1 MKRSARR
8 LLLAVV
14 LVLVSSTSG
23 FAQGASQSLSGV
35 VVDAAGGVIPGASV
49 VVLNNA
55 TGEKFDLTS
64 NEAGAF
70 AVPGIAVGTYTVTVT
85 LQSFKTAVIND
96 VRIVTGTAA
105 NVKATMELGAL
116 TETVQVSSR
125 SELVQSQSPTVASTL
140 VAEQLNEVPLASRN
154 ALYAL
159 NMLPGVQYG
168 SGAGPRAAGINGL
181 PNNTVNITIDGVQT
195 GNMLQSTDGF
205 FSMVTPRLDAVEEI
219 TITGAVPGSGSG
231 PGSVQVQFATRS
243 GTNRFDG
250 SAYHYW
256 KQPDFNSNYYF
267 NKVNS
272 LPKNQVVA
280 HQYGFRQGGP
290 IVIPG
295 LYDGRNKA
303 FFFFNF
309 ERLYQPSSATRTR
322 TMLRPEAQAGLFG
335 YNVTVGGAQQ
345 RQTVDLLALAQRNG
359 QISALDPTMVRLL
372 DKIRSGAQSTGTIN
386 DTGAGNTLQYVF
398 QSEAL
403 GNQYA
408 PTGRVDINVTDNH
421 RLSGSYWWQ
430 RFTSTTDLL
439 NNVDRA
445 FPSLSNFGTQNSY
458 RTTGNSTLRSVLA
471 PNVVNELRG
480 GWQWSPNDFFAN
492 VTPDQ
497 FAEQDGFALS
507 FAQVNNAAFITGP
520 TATNNPAPRNT
531 TTWSID
537 NTLNWLRGAHS
548 LSMGGGYAGV
558 FNRGNSY
565 NAVTPITLGFDTNT
579 DPANGLFS
587 ATNFPSAT
595 ANQLNEARALYAIIT
610 GRVTSIP
617 GTARLD
623 SATGKYVFLG
633 DLARKSEQSSFSAFI
648 SDQWRAT
655 PALTISGGVR
665 WDLHNPFTPAD
676 ETWSLATIEDICG
689 ISGIGDGPGDRPC
702 NIFDPRA
709 QSGALIPA
717 YDHFDAGVPAH
728 KTNWFDF
735 APNVGVAWRPNVQ
748 GGWLRA
754 LLGDPEQATVR
765 AGYALSYNQ
774 ERIDRFTANAGAN
787 PGGTLGVTRDLG
799 TGYPL
804 VLPGESAPVLLS
816 QRSRLGPPA
825 YPEAPVYPIA
835 ATTAN
840 SVNIFPQ
847 DRHLTTPR
855 VHSYSVGFQR
865 SIGRDMAFEARY
877 VGNKNT
883 NTWAEEDW
891 NERSVFNSGFYEEF
905 KLAQRNI
912 SANIAAGMGARGF
925 AYTGAPGTSPLPI
938 HLAYLNGSAAATN
951 PAAYTS
957 TNFTNQAFVN
967 RFSALRPQ
975 VTGALTAIDT
985 AAFRTNAQ
993 AAGLPRNLIVMNPM
1007 VSSANVVMDHNW
1019 TKYNSLQLELRRR
1032 LSKGLLVGTNY
1043 TYGIKKTSLLTTL
1056 AAPRV
1061 EIDASDDRNSPHAF
1075 KVNWDYELPLGRD
1088 RHFGSNMN
1096 PVLNAIVGG
1105 WQFSGSGLVKR
1116 DRYRLIGVKLEGMT
1130 AEELQDEFKIHID
1143 KNATGQTVVFS
1154 FPEDIRLNTWAA
1166 FSADPTTPTGYSAAR
1181 GVPTG
1186 RYMRPS
1192 SEANCIAIYRY
1203 DCDTPDIN
1211 LNGPLFSRWDMRLK
1225 KSFGLGGRRS
1235 FEIMAEVLNVFDTIN
1250 FNHGGPTSTIQGGT
1264 SLNPTPN
1271 NGEDTFRVTSAYT
1284 DINTTFDPGGRV
1296 GQLVWRLNW

>member
-8 LLLAVV
+8 LLWAVV

-35 VVDAAGGVIPGASV
+35 VVDAAGGVIPGATV
-49 VVLNNA
+49 VVLNKA
-55 TGEKFDLTS
+55 TGEKFELSS

-70 AVPGIAVGTYTVTVT
+70 SVPGIAVGTYTVTVT

-105 NVKATMELGAL
+105 NVRATMELGAL
-116 TETVQVSSR
+116 SETVQVSSR
-125 SELVQSQSPTVASTL
+125 AELVQSQSPSVASTL

-219 TITGAVPGSGSG
+219 TVTGAVPGSGAG
-231 PGSVQVQFATRS
+231 PGSVQIQFATRS
-243 GTNRFDG
+243 GTNQFDG

-267 NKVNS
+267 NKVNN
-272 LPKNQVVA
+272 LQKNQVVA

-322 TMLRPEAQAGLFG
+322 QILRPEAQSGLFG
-335 YNVTVGGAQQ
+335 YNVTVGGVQQ
-345 RQTVDLLALAQRNG
+345 RQTVNLLALAQNNG
-359 QISALDPTMVRLL
+359 QVFATDASVLRML
-372 DKIRSGAQSTGTIN
+372 DKIRAGTAQSGTIN
-386 DTGAGNTLQYVF
+386 DLGNGNTLDYVF
-398 QSEAL
+398 QAEAV

-408 PTGRVDINVTDNH
+408 PTGRVDINMTDNH

-439 NNVDRA
+439 NNAEVR
-445 FPSLSNFGTQNSY
+445 FPGLLNYGTQNSY
-458 RTTGNSTLRSVLA
+458 RTTGNTTWRSTLSS
-471 PNVVNELRG
+471 NVVNELRG
-480 GWQWSPNDFFAN
+480 GWQWSPNDFFSNITADHF
-492 VTPDQ
+492 TD
-497 FAEQDGFALS
+497 QDGYAL
-507 FAQVNNAAFITGP
+507 AFPANFVTGP
-520 TATNNPAPRNT
+520 TYSSNAQPRNT
-531 TTWSID
+531 TTWSVD
-537 NTLNWLRGAHS
+537 DTLNWLKGKHS

-558 FNRGNSY
+558 FNRQNNY
-565 NAVTPITLGFDTNT
+565 NVVPGVRLGFDTNT
-579 DPANGLFS
+579 DPASGMFS
-587 ATNFPSAT
+587 NANFPSAT
-595 ANQLNEARALYAIIT
+595 PAQITEARNLYAILT
-610 GRVTSIP
+610 GRVDQVT

-623 SATGKYVFLG
+623 SATGKYVYNG
-633 DLARKSEQSSFSAFI
+633 DLARKSRQSSMSAFI
-648 SDQWRAT
+648 ADQWRAT
-655 PALTISGGVR
+655 PALTISAGVR
-665 WDLHNPFTPAD
+665 WDVHFPFTPAD
-676 ETWSLATIEDICG
+676 DTWSLATIEDICG
-689 ISGIGDGPGDRPC
+689 LSGVGDGPGGRAC

-709 QSGALIPA
+709 QSGTLNPA
-717 YDHFDAGVPAH
+717 YDHFDVGVPAH

-735 APNVGVAWRPNVQ
+735 APNVGVAWRPNVES
-748 GGWLRA
+748 GWLRSI
-754 LLGDPEQATVR
+754 LGDPEQATVR

-787 PGGTLGVTRDLG
+787 PGGTVAVNRDLT

-804 VLPGESAPVLLS
+804 VLPGETFPVYFS
-816 QRSRLGPPA
+816 QKGRLGQPA
-825 YPEAPVYPIA
+825 FPESPVYPIA

-847 DRHLTTPR
+847 DRHLKTPR

-865 SIGRDMAFEARY
+865 GIGRNMAFEARY
-877 VGNKNT
+877 VGNQNL

-891 NERSVFNSGFYEEF
+891 NERSVFGSGFFEEF

-912 SANIAAGMGARGF
+912 AANIAAGQGSRGF

-938 HLAYLNGSAAATN
+938 HLAYLQGNVNPNN
-951 PAAYTS
+951 PASYTS

-975 VTGALTAIDT
+975 VTAALSAIDT
-985 AAFRTNAQ
+985 AAFRANAL

-1007 VSSANVVMDHNW
+1007 VSSANVVMDNNW
-1019 TKYNSLQLELRRR
+1019 TKYNSLQLDLRRR
-1032 LSKGLLVGTNY
+1032 LSQGLLIGANY
-1043 TYGIKKTSLLTTL
+1043 TYGIKKQSVLTTL
-1056 AAPRV
+1056 GQPRV
-1061 EIDASDDRNSPHAF
+1061 EVDFSEDRNSPHAF
-1075 KVNWDYELPLGRD
+1075 KLNWDYELPIGRD
-1088 RHFGSNMN
+1088 RRFGSNMN
-1096 PVLNAIVGG
+1096 HVLNAVVGG

-1116 DRYRLIGVKLEGMT
+1116 DRYRLIGVKLEGMN
-1130 AEELQDEFKIHID
+1130 AAELQDAFKISFD
-1143 KNATGQTVVFS
+1143 KSATGQTVVFS
-1154 FPEDIRLNTWAA
+1154 FPEDIRQNTFAA
-1166 FSADPTTPTGYSAAR
+1166 FSVDPTTPTGYSVAR

-1186 RYMRPS
+1186 RYLRPS
-1192 SEANCIAIYRY
+1192 SDANCIAIYRF
-1203 DCDTPDIN
+1203 DCNTPDIN

-1225 KSFGLGGRRS
+1225 KSFSLGGRRS

-1264 SLNPTPN
+1264 SLNPNPTN
-1271 NGEDTFRVTSAYT
+1271 AEDIFRVTSAYT
-1284 DINTTFDPGGRV
+1284 DVNTTFDPGGRV

>member
-1 MKRSARR
+1 MVGSARR
-8 LLLAVV
+8 LFLAVV
-14 LVLVSSTSG
+14 FLLVASAPG
-23 FAQGASQSLSGV
+23 FPQGASQSLSGV
-35 VVDAAGGVIPGASV
+35 VVDSAGGVIPGAAV
-49 VVLNNA
+49 RVRNDA
-55 TGEKFDLTS
+55 TGETFDLTS
-64 NEAGAF
+64 NGAGVF
-70 AVPGIAVGTYTVTVT
+70 AVPAIAVGTYTITVT

-96 VRIVTGTAA
+96 VRIVTGTPA
-105 NVKATMELGAL
+105 NIKATLELGAL
-116 TETVQVSSR
+116 SETVQVSSR
-125 SELVQSQSPTVASTL
+125 AELVHSQSPTVASTL
-140 VAEQLNEVPLASRN
+140 VAQQLNEVPLSSRN

-219 TITGAVPGSGSG
+219 TITGAVPGSGAG

-267 NKVNS
+267 NRINNLS
-272 LPKNQVVA
+272 KNEVVA

-322 TMLRPEAQAGLFG
+322 TMLRPEAQAGIFG
-335 YNVTVGGAQQ
+335 YNVTVGGVQQ
-345 RQTVDLLALAQRNG
+345 RQTVDLLALARRNT
-359 QISALDPTMVRLL
+359 QIAALDPTALKVL

-398 QSEAL
+398 QSEGL
-403 GNQYA
+403 SNQYA
-408 PTGRVDINVTDNH
+408 PTGRVDINLSDRH

-430 RFTSTTDLL
+430 RFTSNPDLL
-439 NNVDRA
+439 NNVDPA
-445 FPSLSNFGTQNSY
+445 FPGLSNHGTQNSH
-458 RTTGNSTLRSVLA
+458 RTTGNSTLRSTLTS
-471 PNVVNELRG
+471 NLVNELRG
-480 GWQWSPNDFFAN
+480 GWQWSPNQFFAN
-492 VTPDQ
+492 VTPEQ

-507 FAQVNNAAFITGP
+507 FAQVNNAAFITNP
-520 TATNNPAPRNT
+520 TVTNNPAPRNT

-548 LSMGGGYAGV
+548 ISMGGGYAGV
-558 FNRGNSY
+558 LNRGNSY
-565 NAVTPITLGFDTNT
+565 NAVTPITLGFDVNT
-579 DPANGLFS
+579 DPAAGMF
-587 ATNFPSAT
+587 TTGNFPSAT

-610 GRVTSIP
+610 GRVSSIP

-633 DLARKSEQSSFSAFI
+633 DLARKSRQSSFNAFI

-655 PALTISGGVR
+655 PTLTISGGVR

-689 ISGIGDGPGDRPC
+689 MSGLGDGPEDRPC
-702 NIFDPRA
+702 NIFNPRV
-709 QSGALIPA
+709 QSGTLIPA
-717 YDHFDAGVPAH
+717 YEHFDVGIPAH
-728 KTNWFDF
+728 KTNWLDF
-735 APNVGVAWRPNVQ
+735 APSAGVAWRPNVQ
-748 GGWLRA
+748 GGWLRS
-754 LLGDPEQATVR
+754 LLGDAEQATIR

-774 ERIDRFTANAGAN
+774 ERIDRFTANAGSN

-816 QRSRLGPPA
+816 QRSRLGPPPF
-825 YPEAPVYPIA
+825 PESPVYPIA

-847 DRHLTTPR
+847 DRHLVTPR

-865 SIGRDMAFEARY
+865 SVGRDMAFEARY

-912 SANIAAGMGARGF
+912 AANIAAGQGSRGF

-938 HLAYLNGSAAATN
+938 HLAYLQGNVNPSN
-951 PAAYTS
+951 PASYTS
-957 TNFTNQAFVN
+957 TNFTSQAFVN

-975 VTGALTAIDT
+975 VTAALSAIDT
-985 AAFRTNAQ
+985 AAFRANAL
-993 AAGLPRNLIVMNPM
+993 AAGLPRNLIVMNPL
-1007 VSSANVVMDHNW
+1007 VSSANVVMDNNW
-1019 TKYNSLQLELRRR
+1019 TRYNGLQLELRRR
-1032 LSKGLLVGTNY
+1032 LSQGLLVGANY
-1043 TYGIKKTSLLTTL
+1043 TYGIKKSSLLTTL
-1056 AAPRV
+1056 AQPRV
-1061 EIDASDDRNSPHAF
+1061 EVDNSEDRNSPHAF
-1075 KVNWDYELPLGRD
+1075 KMNWDYELPIGRD
-1088 RHFGSNMN
+1088 RRFGSNMN
-1096 PVLNAIVGG
+1096 PVLNAVLGG
-1105 WQFSGSGLVKR
+1105 WHFSGSGIVKT

-1130 AEELQDEFKIHID
+1130 AEELQKEFKIRVD

-1166 FSADPTTPTGYSAAR
+1166 FSPDPTTPTGYSVAR

-1186 RYMRPS
+1186 RYLRPS
-1192 SEANCIAIYRY
+1192 SDANCIAIYRF
-1203 DCDTPDIN
+1203 DCNTPDIN

-1225 KSFGLGGRRS
+1225 KGFSLGGRRS

-1264 SLNPTPN
+1264 SLNPSPN

-1296 GQLVWRLNW
+1296 GQLVWRINW

>member
-49 VVLNNA
+49 VVLNKA
-55 TGEKFDLTS
+55 TGEKFELTS

-105 NVKATMELGAL
+105 NVRATMELGAL
-116 TETVQVSSR
+116 SETVQVSSR
-125 SELVQSQSPTVASTL
+125 AELVQSQSPSVASTL

-267 NKVNS
+267 NKINS

-322 TMLRPEAQAGLFG
+322 TMLRPEAQGGLFG

-345 RQTVDLLALAQRNG
+345 RQTVDLIALARANG
-359 QISALDPTMVRLL
+359 QVSALDPTMVRLL

-458 RTTGNSTLRSVLA
+458 RTTGNSTLRSTLSS
-471 PNVVNELRG
+471 NLVNELRG

-548 LSMGGGYAGV
+548 VSMGGGYAGV

-579 DPANGLFS
+579 DPANGLFN

-595 ANQLNEARALYAIIT
+595 ANQLNEARALYAILT

-655 PALTISGGVR
+655 PTLTISGGVR

-689 ISGIGDGPGDRPC
+689 ISGTGDGPGDRGC

-748 GGWLRA
+748 SGFLKA
-754 LLGDPEQATVR
+754 LLGDPEQAVVR

-816 QRSRLGPPA
+816 QRSRLGPPN

-855 VHSYSVGFQR
+855 VHSYSVGVQR
-865 SIGRDMAFEARY
+865 SIGKDMAFEARY

-905 KLAQRNI
+905 KLAQRNV
-912 SANIAAGMGARGF
+912 SANIAAGLGARGF

-938 HLAYLNGSAAATN
+938 HLAYLQGNVSPTN
-951 PAAYTS
+951 PANYTS

-967 RFSALRPQ
+967 RFSPLRPQ
-975 VTGALTAIDT
+975 VDRGA
-985 AAFRTNAQ
+985 
-993 AAGLPRNLIVMNPM
+993 
-1007 VSSANVVMDHNW
+1007 
-1019 TKYNSLQLELRRR
+1019 
-1032 LSKGLLVGTNY
+1032 
-1043 TYGIKKTSLLTTL
+1043 
-1056 AAPRV
+1056 
-1061 EIDASDDRNSPHAF
+1061 
-1075 KVNWDYELPLGRD
+1075 
-1088 RHFGSNMN
+1088 
-1096 PVLNAIVGG
+1096 GG
-1105 WQFSGSGLVKR
+1105 
-1116 DRYRLIGVKLEGMT
+1116 D
-1130 AEELQDEFKIHID
+1130 
-1143 KNATGQTVVFS
+1143 
-1154 FPEDIRLNTWAA
+1154 
-1166 FSADPTTPTGYSAAR
+1166 
-1181 GVPTG
+1181 
-1186 RYMRPS
+1186 
-1192 SEANCIAIYRY
+1192 
-1203 DCDTPDIN
+1203 
-1211 LNGPLFSRWDMRLK
+1211 
-1225 KSFGLGGRRS
+1225 
-1235 FEIMAEVLNVFDTIN
+1235 
-1250 FNHGGPTSTIQGGT
+1250 
-1264 SLNPTPN
+1264 
-1271 NGEDTFRVTSAYT
+1271 
-1284 DINTTFDPGGRV
+1284 
-1296 GQLVWRLNW
+1296 